1 MITLNGKFFTKEYG
15 NINFQDGNDTD
26 LDSRRE
32 ESITAVL
39 LGPRECELTDELG
52 NMYGASLDSAS
63 SDEGSITCKPGGT
76 FIGPVNATAFI
87 SGKYGKS
94 QIKGAYSINSQG
106 QMFIYHTLP
115 EITSVSPNTGGD
127 AGGTYVTIQG
137 NTFDSMAGKTK
148 VMIGQTPCEIISVTN
163 EELVCSTPAEADLSG
178 TDAGS
183 RGLLY
188 EV

>member
-76 FIGPVNATAFI
+76 FIGPVNATVLI
-87 SGKYGKS
+87 
-94 QIKGAYSINSQG
+94 
-106 QMFIYHTLP
+106 
-115 EITSVSPNTGGD
+115 
-127 AGGTYVTIQG
+127 
-137 NTFDSMAGKTK
+137 
-148 VMIGQTPCEIISVTN
+148 
-163 EELVCSTPAEADLSG
+163 
-178 TDAGS
+178 
-183 RGLLY
+183 
-188 EV
+188 